1 LKDGLDDFT
10 DSLKSRHPEAED
22 ASGLHGP
29 AGARRFEPRS
39 QDFCDRLRRA
49 SSTVKT
55 LQRRIVKR
63 LAARFCATPPSCP
76 EQLDQ
81 APHLLIF
88 LRREKILKPAK
99 PPIDSL
105 HRLVCLFGDCGAG
118 RSTSIDIELVTTFSD
133 ETNWINITTVL
144 LVGMM
149 LVSNRSNRRE
159 RLLIIIFVSP
169 ATDLTRRS
177 GGRIL

>member
-1 LKDGLDDFT
+1 L
-10 DSLKSRHPEAED
+10 S
-22 ASGLHGP
+22 
-29 AGARRFEPRS
+29 
-39 QDFCDRLRRA
+39 
-49 SSTVKT
+49 
-55 LQRRIVKR
+55 
-63 LAARFCATPPSCP
+63 
-76 EQLDQ
+76 
-81 APHLLIF
+81 
-88 LRREKILKPAK
+88 
-99 PPIDSL
+99 
-105 HRLVCLFGDCGAG
+105 
-118 RSTSIDIELVTTFSD
+118 DIELVTTFSG